1 MMEVSGVLMS
11 WDTLVIS
18 STLVR
23 SALMPSSTA
32 FWMPVRIMFSCM
44 AQSYRLEV
52 GGMWF
57 TAFKL
62 PPYISAIWASSTL
75 QSRKSRFRAKVY
87 QKMLP
92 ITPAAAKPTTP
103 SRKKSRMGDWATRSR
118 ERKVAAETPS
128 TPTITAKVESSLRRL
143 RCSKPVK
150 SR

>member
-1 MMEVSGVLMS
+1 MS

-52 GGMWF
+52 GGTWF

-62 PPYISAIWASSTL
+62 PPYISVICPMSTV
-75 QSRKSRFRAKVY
+75 QSRRSFFRAMTY
-87 QKMLP
+87 QPMVP
-92 ITPAAAKPTTP
+92 MIPAAVKLNTARSSSSWP
-103 SRKKSRMGDWATRSR
+103 KK
-118 ERKVAAETPS
+118 
-128 TPTITAKVESSLRRL
+128 
-143 RCSKPVK
+143 
-150 SR
+150 